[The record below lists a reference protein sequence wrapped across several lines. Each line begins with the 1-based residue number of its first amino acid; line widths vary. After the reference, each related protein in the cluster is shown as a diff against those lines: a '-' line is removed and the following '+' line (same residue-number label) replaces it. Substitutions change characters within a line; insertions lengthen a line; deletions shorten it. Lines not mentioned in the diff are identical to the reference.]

1 MPQPE
6 AAPTPVSDALLD
18 NPIWSALTTDQ
29 AHFAVGGALARRY
42 PEEIG
47 PLSGMAAQSDAAYE
61 ELRSLAGP
69 GRMLGVFLR
78 EEPRPRAGWTLV
90 RGGRLH
96 QMIARE
102 PRLTEAKTQTELPGH
117 VELGAELRVLTAED
131 APAMVELAELTEP
144 GPFRLRTMELGD
156 FVGIFHGARLMA
168 MAGMRL
174 QVPGATEVSA
184 VCTHPEARGRGYA
197 RMLMSRVMERIVA
210 TGRTPFLHTL
220 AENAGAIRI
229 YESLGFTVRQ
239 SFALAVLQREG

>member
-1 MPQPE
+1 MPLPE
-6 AAPTPVSDALLD
+6 AAPTPVSDAMLD

-29 AHFAVGGALARRY
+29 ANFAVGGALARRY
-42 PEEIG
+42 HEEIG

-61 ELRSLAGP
+61 ELRSLADP
-69 GRMLGVFLR
+69 GRMLGLFLL
-78 EEPRPRAGWTLV
+78 EEPRPTAGWTLV

-102 PRLTEAKTQTELPGH
+102 PRLTQAQPPGH
-117 VELGAELRVLTAED
+117 VELGAELRTLTPED

-156 FVGIFHGARLMA
+156 FFGIFQGDRLMS

-197 RMLMSRVMERIVA
+197 RILMSRVMERIVA
-210 TGRTPFLHTL
+210 AGRTPFLHTL
-220 AENAGAIRI
+220 AENSGAIRI

-239 SFALAVLQREG
+239 SFALAVLKREE